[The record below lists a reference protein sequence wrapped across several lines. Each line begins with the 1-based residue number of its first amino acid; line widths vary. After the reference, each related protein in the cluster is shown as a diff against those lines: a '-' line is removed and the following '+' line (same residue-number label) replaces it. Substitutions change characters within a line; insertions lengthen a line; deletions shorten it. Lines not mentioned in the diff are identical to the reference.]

1 MKIGPTWRVLLA
13 LLIGLLVGAV
23 AAGMGDGWRD
33 PAVRIASAIGGLWL
47 DALKMTVIP
56 LIVALLVTGIVGG
69 ADAARQGGV
78 AAQSMLWFALLL
90 TASAIF
96 GAIVMPALL
105 NIFPLPEA
113 AAAALRTGLA
123 GVDKEAAAS
132 SVPGLADFVRSIVP
146 PNIFPLPEAAA
157 AALRTG
163 LAGVDKEAAASSV
176 PGLADFVR
184 SIVPP
189 NIFKAAADGA
199 ILQIVVFTALFA
211 FALTRLPEEKRRPLA
226 SFFESLGD
234 AMLVIIGWILWLAPV
249 GVLALAFAVGAGA
262 GGAAFGAV
270 LHYVLLVS
278 SLGIAI
284 LLAAYVVAAL
294 GARWP
299 IGRFA
304 RAMIAPQ
311 AVAISTQ
318 SSLASL
324 PAMLGAAGELN
335 VAPASAD
342 VTLPL
347 SVALFRA
354 TGPAM
359 NMGVA
364 IYVAH
369 WLNIPLSPLAL
380 IAGIAVAAITT
391 YSAVSLPGQL
401 SFVSN
406 IAPISLA
413 MGVPIEPLAILIAV
427 ETIPDIF
434 RTLGNV
440 TMDVAVT
447 GAVARR
453 TRAPTAVG
461 RLAD

>member
-1 MKIGPTWRVLLA
+1 MKIGPTWRVLGA
-13 LLIGLLVGAV
+13 LIVGLLVGAL
-23 AAGMGDGWRD
+23 AAGQGGAWRD
-33 PAVRIASAIGGLWL
+33 PAVQVASTVGGLWL

-56 LIVALLVTGIVGG
+56 LIVALLISGIVGG
-69 ADAARQGGV
+69 ADAARQGG
-78 AAQSMLWFALLL
+78 AAGRSMLWFVMLL

-96 GAIVMPALL
+96 GALVMPALIGL
-105 NIFPLPEA
+105 FPLPQA
-113 AAAALRTGLA
+113 AAAALRAGLA
-123 GVDKEAAAS
+123 GVDRETAAAS
-132 SVPGLADFVRSIVP
+132 VPGMADFVRSIVP
-146 PNIFPLPEAAA
+146 PN
-157 AALRTG
+157 
-163 LAGVDKEAAASSV
+163 VV
-176 PGLADFVR
+176 
-184 SIVPP
+184 
-189 NIFKAAADGA
+189 KAAADGS
-199 ILQIVVFTALFA
+199 ILQIVVFTTLFA
-211 FALTRLPEEKRRPLA
+211 FAIARLPEDKRRPLA
-226 SFFESLGD
+226 EFFDALGD

-284 LLAAYVVAAL
+284 LLSAYAVAAVAA
-294 GARWP
+294 GWP
-299 IGRFA
+299 IGKFA

-324 PAMLGAAGELN
+324 PAMLRTARDLGVPTAN
-335 VAPASAD
+335 AD

-369 WLNIPLSPLAL
+369 WLGISLSPLAL
-380 IAGIAVAAITT
+380 TTGVVVAAITT
-391 YSAVSLPGQL
+391 FSAVSLPGQL

-406 IAPISLA
+406 IAPIALS

-427 ETIPDIF
+427 ETVPDIF

-453 TRAPTAVG
+453 RPASPAQTV
-461 RLAD
+461 

>member
-96 GAIVMPALL
+96 GAIVMPAL
-105 NIFPLPEA
+105 I
-113 AAAALRTGLA
+113 
-123 GVDKEAAAS
+123 
-132 SVPGLADFVRSIVP
+132 
-146 PNIFPLPEAAA
+146 NIFPLPEAAA

-453 TRAPTAVG
+453 TGAPTAVG

>member
-1 MKIGPTWRVLLA
+1 MTKIGPTWRVLGA
-13 LLIGLLVGAV
+13 LVIGLLVGALT
-23 AAGMGDGWRD
+23 AHSGWSV
-33 PAVRIASAIGGLWL
+33 PAVRVASVVGGLWL

-56 LIVALLVTGIVGG
+56 LIVALLITGIVGG
-69 ADAARQGGV
+69 AEAAREGGI
-78 AAQSMLWFALLL
+78 AARSILWFVIILTGSATFGALVMPLLL
-90 TASAIF
+90 GAFPLPTASA
-96 GAIVMPALL
+96 
-105 NIFPLPEA
+105 E
-113 AAAALRTGLA
+113 ALRAGLA
-123 GVDKEAAAS
+123 GVDQQATAA
-132 SVPGLADFVRSIVP
+132 SVPGLADFFRSIVP
-146 PNIFPLPEAAA
+146 PN
-157 AALRTG
+157 
-163 LAGVDKEAAASSV
+163 VVKAAS
-176 PGLADFVR
+176 
-184 SIVPP
+184 
-189 NIFKAAADGA
+189 DGS
-199 ILQIVVFTALFA
+199 ILQLVVFTVMLGFAITRLEEGKRRTLAAFFEA
-211 FALTRLPEEKRRPLA
+211 FA
-226 SFFESLGD
+226 D
-234 AMLVIIGWILWLAPV
+234 AMLVMIGWILWLAPL
-249 GVLALAFAVGAGA
+249 GVLALVFAVGAGA

-270 LHYVLLVS
+270 LHYVVLVS
-278 SLGIAI
+278 ALGIAVI
-284 LLAAYVVAAL
+284 VAAYGVALL

-304 RAMIAPQ
+304 RAMIGPQ

-324 PAMLGAAGELN
+324 PAMLAAARTLGVPN
-335 VAPASAD
+335 AAAD

-369 WLNIPLSPLAL
+369 WLGITLTPLAL
-380 IAGIAVAAITT
+380 ATGVAVAATT
-391 YSAVSLPGQL
+391 TFAAVSLPGQL

-406 IAPISLA
+406 IAPIALS
-413 MGVPIEPLAILIAV
+413 MGLPIEPLAILIAV

-453 TRAPTAVG
+453 VSPQPTP
-461 RLAD
+461 L

>member
-13 LLIGLLVGAV
+13 LLIGLLLGAV

-105 NIFPLPEA
+105 
-113 AAAALRTGLA
+113 
-123 GVDKEAAAS
+123 
-132 SVPGLADFVRSIVP
+132 
-146 PNIFPLPEAAA
+146 NIFPLPEAAA

-453 TRAPTAVG
+453 TGAPTAVG

>member
-1 MKIGPTWRVLLA
+1 MRIGPTWRVLGA
-13 LLIGLLVGAV
+13 LFIGLLVGAI
-23 AAGMGDGWRD
+23 AAGQGDGWRD
-33 PAVRIASAIGGLWL
+33 PAVQVAGAIGGLWL

-69 ADAARQGGV
+69 AEAARQGGV
-78 AAQSMLWFALLL
+78 AGRSMAWFAVLL

-96 GAIVMPALL
+96 GALVMPVLIGL
-105 NIFPLPEA
+105 FPLPQA
-113 AAAALRTGLA
+113 AAAALRAGLA
-123 GVDKEAAAS
+123 AVDPQATAA

-146 PNIFPLPEAAA
+146 PNA
-157 AALRTG
+157 
-163 LAGVDKEAAASSV
+163 
-176 PGLADFVR
+176 
-184 SIVPP
+184 
-189 NIFKAAADGA
+189 FKAAADGS

-211 FALTRLPEEKRRPLA
+211 FAITRLPEIKRRPLA
-226 SFFESLGD
+226 AFFDALGE

-278 SLGIAI
+278 SLGIAV
-284 LLAAYVVAAL
+284 LLAAYGVAAVA
-294 GARWP
+294 ARWP

-324 PAMLGAAGELN
+324 PAMLGAASELGVPTAN
-335 VAPASAD
+335 AD

-347 SVALFRA
+347 AVALFRA

-369 WLNIPLSPLAL
+369 WLGITLSPLAL
-380 IAGIAVAAITT
+380 TAGIAVAAITT

-406 IAPISLA
+406 IAPIALA

-427 ETIPDIF
+427 ETVPDIF

-440 TMDVAVT
+440 TMDVAVM

-453 TRAPTAVG
+453 PGIAVSP
-461 RLAD
+461 

>member
-13 LLIGLLVGAV
+13 LLIGLLLGAV
-23 AAGMGDGWRD
+23 AAGGGDGWRD

-47 DALKMTVIP
+47 DTLKMTVIP

-78 AAQSMLWFALLL
+78 AARSMLWFALLL

-96 GAIVMPALL
+96 GAIVMPAL
-105 NIFPLPEA
+105 I
-113 AAAALRTGLA
+113 
-123 GVDKEAAAS
+123 
-132 SVPGLADFVRSIVP
+132 
-146 PNIFPLPEAAA
+146 NIFPLPEAAA

-226 SFFESLGD
+226 SFFESLGE
-234 AMLVIIGWILWLAPV
+234 AMLVIIGWILRLAPV

-324 PAMLGAAGELN
+324 PAMLGAARELD
-335 VAPASAD
+335 VAPANAD

-453 TRAPTAVG
+453 SDTPTAVG

>member
-1 MKIGPTWRVLLA
+1 MKIGPTWRVLGA
-13 LLIGLLVGAV
+13 LVIGLLVGAI
-23 AAGMGDGWRD
+23 AAGQGDGWRD
-33 PAVRIASAIGGLWL
+33 PAVRVAGAIGGLWL

-69 ADAARQGGV
+69 ADAARQGGI
-78 AAQSMLWFALLL
+78 AGRSMAWFAVLL
-90 TASAIF
+90 TGSAIF
-96 GAIVMPALL
+96 GALVMPALIA
-105 NIFPLPEA
+105 IFPLPQA

-123 GVDKEAAAS
+123 GIDPQATAA
-132 SVPGLADFVRSIVP
+132 SVPGMADFVRSIVP
-146 PNIFPLPEAAA
+146 PN
-157 AALRTG
+157 
-163 LAGVDKEAAASSV
+163 VV
-176 PGLADFVR
+176 
-184 SIVPP
+184 
-189 NIFKAAADGA
+189 KAAADGS

-211 FALTRLPEEKRRPLA
+211 FAITRLPEEKRRPLA
-226 SFFESLGD
+226 AFFGSLGE
-234 AMLVIIGWILWLAPV
+234 AMLVIIGWILWLAPL

-284 LLAAYVVAAL
+284 LLAAYGVAAVA
-294 GARWP
+294 ARWP
-299 IGRFA
+299 LGRFA
-304 RAMIAPQ
+304 RAMVAPQ

-324 PAMLGAAGELN
+324 PAMLGAARELG
-335 VAPASAD
+335 VPAANAD

-347 SVALFRA
+347 AVALFRA

-369 WLNIPLSPLAL
+369 WLGISLSPLAL
-380 IAGIAVAAITT
+380 ATGIAVAAITT

-401 SFVSN
+401 SFISN
-406 IAPISLA
+406 IAPIALA
-413 MGVPIEPLAILIAV
+413 MGVPIEPLVILIAV

-453 TRAPTAVG
+453 SGAEAGAVAVAAATEPG
-461 RLAD
+461 

>member
-13 LLIGLLVGAV
+13 LLIGLLLGAV

-96 GAIVMPALL
+96 GAIVMPAL
-105 NIFPLPEA
+105 I
-113 AAAALRTGLA
+113 
-123 GVDKEAAAS
+123 
-132 SVPGLADFVRSIVP
+132 
-146 PNIFPLPEAAA
+146 NIFPLPEAAA

-453 TRAPTAVG
+453 TGAPTAVG

>member
-69 ADAARQGGV
+69 TDAARQGGV

-105 NIFPLPEA
+105 
-113 AAAALRTGLA
+113 
-123 GVDKEAAAS
+123 
-132 SVPGLADFVRSIVP
+132 
-146 PNIFPLPEAAA
+146 NIFPLPEAAA

-278 SLGIAI
+278 SLGIVI
-284 LLAAYVVAAL
+284 LLAAYVVAAV

>member
-1 MKIGPTWRVLLA
+1 LKIGPTWRVLGA
-13 LLIGLLVGAV
+13 LIVGLLVGAL
-23 AAGMGDGWRD
+23 AAGQGGAWRD
-33 PAVRIASAIGGLWL
+33 PAVQVASTVGGLWL

-56 LIVALLVTGIVGG
+56 LIVALLISGIVGG
-69 ADAARQGGV
+69 ADAARQGG
-78 AAQSMLWFALLL
+78 AAGRSMLWFVLLL

-96 GAIVMPALL
+96 GALVMPALIEL
-105 NIFPLPEA
+105 FPLPQA
-113 AAAALRTGLA
+113 AAAALRAGLA
-123 GVDKEAAAS
+123 GVDRQAAAAS
-132 SVPGLADFVRSIVP
+132 VPGMADFVRSIVP
-146 PNIFPLPEAAA
+146 PN
-157 AALRTG
+157 
-163 LAGVDKEAAASSV
+163 VV
-176 PGLADFVR
+176 
-184 SIVPP
+184 
-189 NIFKAAADGA
+189 KAAADGS
-199 ILQIVVFTALFA
+199 ILQIVVFTTLFA
-211 FALTRLPEEKRRPLA
+211 FAIARLPEDKRRPLA
-226 SFFESLGD
+226 EFFDALGD
-234 AMLVIIGWILWLAPV
+234 AMLVIIGWILWLAPL
-249 GVLALAFAVGAGA
+249 GVLALAFAVGTGA

-284 LLAAYVVAAL
+284 LLSAYAVAAVAA
-294 GARWP
+294 GWS
-299 IGRFA
+299 ISKFA

-324 PAMLGAAGELN
+324 PAMLRAARDLGVPTAN
-335 VAPASAD
+335 AD

-369 WLNIPLSPLAL
+369 WLGISLSPLAL
-380 IAGIAVAAITT
+380 ATGVVVAAVTT
-391 YSAVSLPGQL
+391 FSAVSLPGQL

-406 IAPISLA
+406 IAPIALS

-427 ETIPDIF
+427 ETVPDIF

-453 TRAPTAVG
+453 RSASPAQTV
-461 RLAD
+461 

>member
-13 LLIGLLVGAV
+13 LLIGLLLGAV
-23 AAGMGDGWRD
+23 TAGMGDGWRD

-47 DALKMTVIP
+47 DTLKMTVIP

-78 AAQSMLWFALLL
+78 AARSMLWFALLL

-96 GAIVMPALL
+96 GAIVMPAL
-105 NIFPLPEA
+105 I
-113 AAAALRTGLA
+113 
-123 GVDKEAAAS
+123 
-132 SVPGLADFVRSIVP
+132 
-146 PNIFPLPEAAA
+146 NIFPLPEAAA

-199 ILQIVVFTALFA
+199 ILQIVVFTAMFA
-211 FALTRLPEEKRRPLA
+211 FALTRLSEEKRRPLA

-234 AMLVIIGWILWLAPV
+234 AMLVIIGWILWFAPV

-284 LLAAYVVAAL
+284 LLSAYVVAAL

-324 PAMLGAAGELN
+324 PAMLGAARELD

-453 TRAPTAVG
+453 SGAATAVG

>member
-1 MKIGPTWRVLLA
+1 MKIGPTWRVLGA
-13 LLIGLLVGAV
+13 LFIGLLVGAI
-23 AAGMGDGWRD
+23 AAGQGDGWRD
-33 PAVRIASAIGGLWL
+33 PAVRVAGAIGGLWL

-69 ADAARQGGV
+69 AEAARQGGV
-78 AAQSMLWFALLL
+78 AGRSMAWFAVLL
-90 TASAIF
+90 TGSAIF
-96 GAIVMPALL
+96 GALVMPGLIGL
-105 NIFPLPEA
+105 FPLPQA
-113 AAAALRTGLA
+113 AAAALRAGLA
-123 GVDKEAAAS
+123 GVDPQATAAA
-132 SVPGLADFVRSIVP
+132 VPGLADFVRSIVP
-146 PNIFPLPEAAA
+146 PN
-157 AALRTG
+157 
-163 LAGVDKEAAASSV
+163 VV
-176 PGLADFVR
+176 
-184 SIVPP
+184 
-189 NIFKAAADGA
+189 KAAADGS

-211 FALTRLPEEKRRPLA
+211 FAITRLPEDKRRPLA
-226 SFFESLGD
+226 QFFDSLGE
-234 AMLVIIGWILWLAPV
+234 AMLVIIGWILWLAPL

-278 SLGIAI
+278 SLGIAV
-284 LLAAYVVAAL
+284 LLAAYGVAVVA
-294 GARWP
+294 ARWP

-324 PAMLGAAGELN
+324 PAMLGTARELGVPTAN
-335 VAPASAD
+335 AD

-369 WLNIPLSPLAL
+369 WLGISLSPLAL
-380 IAGIAVAAITT
+380 ATGIAVAAITT

-406 IAPISLA
+406 IAPIALS

-427 ETIPDIF
+427 ETVPDIF

-453 TRAPTAVG
+453 SRVAVSP
-461 RLAD
+461 

>member
-13 LLIGLLVGAV
+13 LLIGLLLGAV

-47 DALKMTVIP
+47 DSLKMTVIP

-78 AAQSMLWFALLL
+78 AARSMLWFALLL

-96 GAIVMPALL
+96 GAIVMPAL
-105 NIFPLPEA
+105 I
-113 AAAALRTGLA
+113 
-123 GVDKEAAAS
+123 
-132 SVPGLADFVRSIVP
+132 
-146 PNIFPLPEAAA
+146 NIFPLPEAAA

-324 PAMLGAAGELN
+324 PAMLGAARELD

-453 TRAPTAVG
+453 TGAPTAVG

>member
-105 NIFPLPEA
+105 
-113 AAAALRTGLA
+113 
-123 GVDKEAAAS
+123 
-132 SVPGLADFVRSIVP
+132 
-146 PNIFPLPEAAA
+146 NIFPLPEAAA

-324 PAMLGAAGELN
+324 PAMLGAAGELD

>member
-1 MKIGPTWRVLLA
+1 MKIGPTWRVLGA
-13 LLIGLLVGAV
+13 LVIGLLVGAI
-23 AAGMGDGWRD
+23 AAGQGDGWRD
-33 PAVRIASAIGGLWL
+33 PAVRVAGAIGGLWL

-69 ADAARQGGV
+69 ADAARQGGI
-78 AAQSMLWFALLL
+78 AGRSMAWFAVLL
-90 TASAIF
+90 TGSAIF
-96 GAIVMPALL
+96 GALVMPALIA
-105 NIFPLPEA
+105 IFPLPQA

-123 GVDKEAAAS
+123 GIDPQATAA
-132 SVPGLADFVRSIVP
+132 SVPGMADFVRSIVP
-146 PNIFPLPEAAA
+146 PN
-157 AALRTG
+157 
-163 LAGVDKEAAASSV
+163 VV
-176 PGLADFVR
+176 
-184 SIVPP
+184 
-189 NIFKAAADGA
+189 KAAADGS

-211 FALTRLPEEKRRPLA
+211 FAITRLPEEKRRPLA
-226 SFFESLGD
+226 AFFGSLGE
-234 AMLVIIGWILWLAPV
+234 AMLVIIGWILWLAPL

-284 LLAAYVVAAL
+284 LLAAYGVAAVA
-294 GARWP
+294 ARWP

-304 RAMIAPQ
+304 RAMVAPQ

-324 PAMLGAAGELN
+324 PAMLGAARELG
-335 VAPASAD
+335 VPAANAD

-347 SVALFRA
+347 AVALFRA

-369 WLNIPLSPLAL
+369 WLGISLSPLAL
-380 IAGIAVAAITT
+380 ATGIAVAAITT

-401 SFVSN
+401 SFISN
-406 IAPISLA
+406 IAPIALA
-413 MGVPIEPLAILIAV
+413 MGVPIEPLVILIAV

-453 TRAPTAVG
+453 SGAGAVAAATEPG
-461 RLAD
+461 